1 MGIIVVIGSITTIVK
16 IRLRE
21 MTIELLSNDQTTTR
35 MHSYLVF
42 DLTTK
47 QLVSSS
53 FVAVGKKKREMMT
66 MNESELTIYE
76 YSMFIAFFRHKV

>member
-53 FVAVGKKKREMMT
+53 FVAVGKKEG
-66 MNESELTIYE
+66 NDDDE
-76 YSMFIAFFRHKV
+76 